1 MGAQSALVRLLM
13 RGVASTNV
21 MTTNT
26 TALAITVTQSLL
38 EWVVS
43 RKAEANRDP
52 RYLRAREELGQLLPI
67 ILAFLAGT
75 ACGAFAYVNLGLLCL
90 FIVIVPV
97 GALALYA
104 IAPELRNPRLIG
116 TRSRRL
122 LRRLNS
128 NLDM

>member
-43 RKAEANRDP
+43 RKAEGNRDP